1 MRVRLLALLLTAA
14 SAAYPGGGEFDRIVQ
29 AIESHYGTTRTHIP
43 LMGMANLFV
52 KVARPAGASGFKLAV
67 FENLGSSPSYGE
79 HDELDQFMRHL
90 SGSGLHSLVRVHSRA
105 NGESTYIFAGEA
117 GRSTRMLIATFQ
129 RNEATVV
136 EVKVSMDTL
145 LKMIE
150 SPEQAG
156 TFLDSRADQ

>member
-14 SAAYPGGGEFDRIVQ
+14 NAAYPGGGEFDRIVQ

-52 KVARPAGASGFKLAV
+52 KVARPAGASGFKLAL

-105 NGESTYIFAGEA
+105 NGQSTYIFAGEA

-136 EVKVSMDTL
+136 DVKVSMDTL

-150 SPEQAG
+150 SPEHAG

>member
-14 SAAYPGGGEFDRIVQ
+14 SATYAAGGEFDRIVQ
-29 AIESHYGTTRTHIP
+29 AIESHYGTPRTHIP
-43 LMGMANLFV
+43 LMVAANFFV
-52 KVARPAGASGFKLAV
+52 KVARPAGTSGFKLAV
-67 FENLGSSPSYGE
+67 FENLGSSPSFGE
-79 HDELDQFMRHL
+79 NAELDQFMRHL

-105 NGESTYIFAGEA
+105 NHESTYIFAGEA

-145 LKMIE
+145 LKMVE

-156 TFLDSRADQ
+156 KFADSRADQ

>member
-14 SAAYPGGGEFDRIVQ
+14 SAAYPGSEFDRIVQ

-67 FENLGSSPSYGE
+67 FENLGSSKSYGE

-150 SPEQAG
+150 SPEHAG

>member
-14 SAAYPGGGEFDRIVQ
+14 SATYAGESEFARIVQ

-43 LMGMANLFV
+43 LLGVANLFV
-52 KVARPAGASGFKLAV
+52 KVARPAGTSGFKLAV

-79 HDELDQFMRHL
+79 HAELDQFMHHL
-90 SGSGLHSLVRVHSRA
+90 SGSGLRSLVRVHSRA

-136 EVKVSMDTL
+136 EVKVSMETL
-145 LKMIE
+145 LKLVE
-150 SPEQAG
+150 SPERASK
-156 TFLDSRADQ
+156 FSDSRADQ